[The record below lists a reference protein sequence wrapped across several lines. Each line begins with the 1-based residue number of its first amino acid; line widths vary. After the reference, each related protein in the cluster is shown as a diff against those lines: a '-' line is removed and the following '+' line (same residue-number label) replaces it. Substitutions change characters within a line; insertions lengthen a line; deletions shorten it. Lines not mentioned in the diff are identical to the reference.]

1 MTNNKTHP
9 SGAVTILSHFVFLL
23 CFFFLISC
31 TRQNNSFSFINNMKK
46 EHVTQSPLVNLPDKF
61 EKREQILKNEDF
73 FIFQPDEE
81 QGVYWAVPAQFDIL
95 GEDESLLPEGM
106 EVTKNGSPLVF
117 IKNVPDSSSGWKW
130 TRMKRIIQPEI
141 HSETREFAYK
151 NWISL
156 PQKNSFL
163 IREIYLPKGESKFE
177 ILAGSQNQAL
187 YSPEICVYLDNN
199 PIKNIVIDQRKNY
212 SFVFTAE
219 AGNHRIEIDFQES
232 RKQTPYDEQEFLIL
246 DEIRISSVK
255 DLILIRNA
263 EGNNLQAPAGNFKA
277 IYPVSPEDP
286 NIRRLHQIQNGFY
299 LWDSGSGEDP
309 YYMKKKIKVG
319 NQTFSAIFAPPE
331 SRLQFS
337 VKIPKSGILDF
348 GFGILKEAWALP
360 GDGVKFKIV
369 LERKGTSHAIFTKN
383 LNPYQR
389 VRDRKVFFERIDL
402 SSYQNTN
409 VVISFITEN
418 NIDSTNDL
426 SCWFNPV
433 IFSMEKEN
441 KVPSGFNVILVSIDT
456 LRADH
461 LGCYGYQKNTSP
473 NIDML
478 AADSILFERCYSHS
492 PLTLPSHMSML
503 TSLYPVSHKLYDNTS
518 EAGLELDPTII
529 TLADLLRENNFVTS
543 AITGGAWVSAIFGF
557 PKGFDLFLE
566 NTRNVDDNP
575 EHLFSQTKNWI
586 QRYQS
591 QNFFLFLHTYEVH
604 GPFFP
609 PSPYNTQFTAEDALW
624 KGVDPYKI
632 IAQEEGQKTELSD
645 KERAN
650 LIALYDGEIRYTD
663 EALIKPLVL
672 LLNELN
678 LYDKT
683 MIIVTSD
690 HGEEFYEHQG
700 WLHFDTLYEEVLH
713 VPLIIKLPGSNYRG
727 NRVSNIS
734 RVIDIGPTILDVLG
748 INFSGVPFEGA
759 SLMEL
764 IKKRE
769 KESRLSIGYKFYP
782 QYDNNHQYV
791 FKLQRISGHKG
802 MSKIILN
809 ENITKNSGAAFD
821 IEFFHLGQDPM
832 EKNNLANLQ
841 RIQAQRFLANIRKY
855 YTEAKS
861 AKDRP
866 YKSGKIDEEL
876 RKRLKALGYIR

>member
-1 MTNNKTHP
+1 
-9 SGAVTILSHFVFLL
+9 
-23 CFFFLISC
+23 
-31 TRQNNSFSFINNMKK
+31 MKK
-46 EHVTQSPLVNLPDKF
+46 EHVIQSPLINLLDKF
-61 EKREQILKNEDF
+61 EQKEQVLKNEDF

-81 QGVYWAVPAQFDIL
+81 KDTYWAVPAQFKIL
-95 GEDESLLPEGM
+95 GDDEFLLPEGM
-106 EVTKNGSPLVF
+106 KVIKNGSPLDF
-117 IKNVPDSSSGWKW
+117 IKDFPDASTGWKW
-130 TRMKRIIQPEI
+130 TRMKQVIQPEI
-141 HSETREFAYK
+141 YPETREFAYK

-163 IREIYLPKGESKFE
+163 IREIYLPKGETKFE
-177 ILAGSQNQAL
+177 ILAGSQKKAL
-187 YSPEICVYLDNN
+187 YSPEIYVYLDNKR
-199 PIKNIVIDQRKNY
+199 IKNIVIDQRRNY
-212 SFVFTAE
+212 SFVFTVE
-219 AGNHRIEIDFQES
+219 AGNHQIKIDFQKS
-232 RKQTPYDEQEFLIL
+232 HTQTPHDEQEFLIL
-246 DEIRISSVK
+246 DEIRISPVK
-255 DLILIRNA
+255 DFILILNA
-263 EGNNLQAPAGNFKA
+263 EGNNLQAPSGNFKA
-277 IYPVSPEDP
+277 IYPISEDP
-286 NIRRLHQIQNGFY
+286 YFRRLHQIQNGFY

-309 YYMKKKIKVG
+309 YYMKKKFKVG
-319 NQTFSAIFAPPE
+319 NQTFSTIFAPPE

-337 VKIPKSGILDF
+337 IKIPKSGILDF
-348 GFGILKEAWALP
+348 GYGLLKEAWTLP
-360 GDGVKFKIV
+360 GDGVKFKIIV
-369 LERKGTSHAIFTKN
+369 ERKGISHTIFTKH

-389 VRDRKVFFERIDL
+389 IQDRKVFFKKIDL
-402 SSYQNTN
+402 SSYQNSN
-409 VVISFITEN
+409 VIINFITEN
-418 NIDSTNDL
+418 NINSKNDL

-433 IFSMEKEN
+433 IFSKEKEN
-441 KVPSGFNVILVSIDT
+441 KVPSGYNVILVSIDT

-473 NIDML
+473 NLDML

-503 TSLYPVSHKLYDNTS
+503 TSLYPVSHQLYDNTS

-529 TLADLLRENNFVTS
+529 TLADLIRENNYFTR

-557 PKGFDLFLE
+557 AKGFDLYME

-575 EHLFSQTKNWI
+575 EHLFKQTKNWI
-586 QRYQS
+586 QRYKS

-604 GPFFP
+604 GPFTP
-609 PSPYNTQFTAEDALW
+609 PSPYNTLFTAEDALW

-632 IAQEEGQKTELSD
+632 ISQEEGQKTELSD
-645 KERAN
+645 KEREN

-663 EALIKPLVL
+663 EAFIKPLVL
-672 LLNELN
+672 LLKELN

-727 NRVSNIS
+727 NRISNIS
-734 RVIDIGPTILDVLG
+734 REIDIGPTILDVLG
-748 INFSGVPFEGA
+748 INFSGVPFEGR
-759 SLMEL
+759 SLIGL

-782 QYDNNHQYV
+782 QYNNNHQYV
-791 FKLQRISGHKG
+791 FLLQRISGHKD

-809 ENITKNSGAAFD
+809 ENIPKNSDSAFD
-821 IEFFHLGQDPM
+821 IEFFHLDQDPL
-832 EKNNLANLQ
+832 EKHNLANIQ
-841 RIQAQRFLANIRKY
+841 RIQTQRFMENIRQY

-861 AKDRP
+861 AKDRS
-866 YKSGKIDEEL
+866 YKSGKIDKEL